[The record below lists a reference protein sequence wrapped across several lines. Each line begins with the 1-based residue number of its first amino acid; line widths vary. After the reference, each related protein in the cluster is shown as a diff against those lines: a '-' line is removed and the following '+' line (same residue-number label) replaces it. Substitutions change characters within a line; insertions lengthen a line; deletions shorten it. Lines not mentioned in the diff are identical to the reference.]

1 MATSISLHCR
11 NTIGFTYWLVR
22 FVCQC
27 VYYILILFA
36 ALMQVY
42 HSDSILVLVGVFV
55 AITTMAAIF
64 IWLEILQALQS
75 WSKYKG

>member
-1 MATSISLHCR
+1 
-11 NTIGFTYWLVR
+11 
-22 FVCQC
+22 
-27 VYYILILFA
+27 
-36 ALMQVY
+36 MQVY